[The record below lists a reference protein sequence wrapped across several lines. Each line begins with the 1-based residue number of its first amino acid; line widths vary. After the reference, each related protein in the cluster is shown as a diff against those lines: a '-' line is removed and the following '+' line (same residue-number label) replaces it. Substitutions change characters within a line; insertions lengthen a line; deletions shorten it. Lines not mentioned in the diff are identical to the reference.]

1 MDLSA
6 VNTYA
11 TPVQAQGRYFL
22 VGPLS
27 AVSSIKVTSASLF
40 RPLGRKCRISD
51 IETGRIIPS
60 PPCPRPSSVTES
72 VVLPP
77 DFGDASNYAA
87 TVVCVTAAQ
96 CRDLA
101 DDHKGR
107 AREAGISQKRAVLLT
122 NIARSFSGL
131 ASQLEILAVDMAEE
145 AHTRIAR

>member
-1 MDLSA
+1 MLCS
-6 VNTYA
+6 
-11 TPVQAQGRYFL
+11 RL
-22 VGPLS
+22 IL
-27 AVSSIKVTSASLF
+27 
-40 RPLGRKCRISD
+40 
-51 IETGRIIPS
+51 ETRHLTI
-60 PPCPRPSSVTES
+60 
-72 VVLPP
+72 
-77 DFGDASNYAA
+77 NYAA

-145 AHTRIAR
+145 AHKGYALVSQAGPRLF